1 MARSENLYPPECVV
15 REWRYQ
21 ATQHFSRRATLRMDE
36 AAALEARATAWE
48 NRLTAGALTQDDP
61 CE

>member
-1 MARSENLYPPECVV
+1 MARSENLYPPDSVV
-15 REWRYQ
+15 REWERQ
-21 ATQHFSRRATLRMDE
+21 ATEHFRRRATLRMDE
-36 AAALEARATAWE
+36 AAALEAQAMAWE